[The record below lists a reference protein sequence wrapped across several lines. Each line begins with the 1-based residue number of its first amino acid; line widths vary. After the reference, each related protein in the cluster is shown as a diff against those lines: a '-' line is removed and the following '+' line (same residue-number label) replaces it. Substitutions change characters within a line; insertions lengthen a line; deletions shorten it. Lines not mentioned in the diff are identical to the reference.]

1 MLKLDDNFCVLSR
14 GEQVARMVDYATEL
28 TQHRATPEPSFI
40 PDFMT
45 EVARHYTWQSPET
58 LMGSELKYNRMVQN
72 VIESLLVQDADR
84 AATVML
90 GMMKNSQT
98 DAKVRRLA
106 LGGLHML
113 ATPNLQVEL
122 SDATTYELAETLA
135 EVVLSHPHDKALT
148 RGCLTT
154 ATELLEQGKV
164 GYVERFAEAANDS
177 LMEPET
183 AVAAQCLKTA
193 CHRMSRRLEL
203 N

>member
-1 MLKLDDNFCVLSR
+1 MLKLDSNFCVLSR

-28 TQHRATPEPSFI
+28 TQHRATPDSDFI
-40 PDFMT
+40 PAFMS
-45 EVARHYTWQSPET
+45 EVARHYDWHAPET
-58 LMGSELKYNRMVQN
+58 LMGPSLKYNRMVQN

-90 GMMKNSQT
+90 GMMKNVQT
-98 DAKVRRLA
+98 DGKVKRLA

-122 SDATTYELAETLA
+122 SHATTADLAETLA
-135 EVVLSHPHDKALT
+135 DVVLSHPHDKALT

-164 GYVERFAEAANDS
+164 GYVDRFAEAANES

-183 AVAAQCLKTA
+183 AEAAQYLKTV
-193 CHRMSRRLEL
+193 CSRTRRLAL
-203 N
+203 H